1 MHRGLRDPVDRRKRK
16 KIQTMT
22 TIIITITACL
32 ILSVIAHTLLFISRC
47 RDERDL
53 IIMKRKA
60 DRKHRNRWIH
70 E

>member
-1 MHRGLRDPVDRRKRK
+1 
-16 KIQTMT
+16 MT

-32 ILSVIAHTLLFISRC
+32 VLSVIAHTLLFISRC

-60 DRKHRNRWIH
+60 DSKHRNQWILK
-70 E
+70 